1 MCLLLLND
9 TSVGFADG
17 WSCAADHACCDNC
30 IQCIIQD
37 SGSSI
42 CHTSQF
48 FYEAYEVKKLTLLIE
63 SLLDEFTNNRQII
76 FLF

>member
-1 MCLLLLND
+1 MCLLLLDD

-42 CHTSQF
+42 CHTV
-48 FYEAYEVKKLTLLIE
+48 FYEAYEEKSSLCLWKVFWMNLQTTDKLFFFFDL
-63 SLLDEFTNNRQII
+63 
-76 FLF
+76 